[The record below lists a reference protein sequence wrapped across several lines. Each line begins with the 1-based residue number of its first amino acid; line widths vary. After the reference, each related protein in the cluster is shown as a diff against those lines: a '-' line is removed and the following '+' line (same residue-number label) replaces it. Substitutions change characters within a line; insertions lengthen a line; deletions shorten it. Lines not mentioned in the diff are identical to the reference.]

1 MIAALDSTAS
11 VIWLVMLL
19 LTIEA
24 ARLDTTNQSNSMPA
38 KVIAVVIILMRV
50 ASFLFTRNF
59 IRFLLQ

>member
-24 ARLDTTNQSNSMPA
+24 ARLDTTNQSSSMPA

-50 ASFLFTRNF
+50 ASLLFTRN
-59 IRFLLQ
+59 